1 MEQQSVT
8 VAKSGVLCSLP
19 ARTSILA
26 AANPIGGQ
34 YNKSKTVTENL
45 NISQPLLSRFDL
57 IFLLLDKPNK
67 VSNRVQPE
75 QISYNV
81 RTSMYMYRMIV
92 CVCNDTISLFATAL

>member
-8 VAKSGVLCSLP
+8 VAKSGVICSLP

-34 YNKSKTVTENL
+34 YDRSKTMTENL

-67 VSNRVQPE
+67 VNK
-75 QISYNV
+75 YFK
-81 RTSMYMYRMIV
+81 Y
-92 CVCNDTISLFATAL
+92 

>member
-8 VAKSGVLCSLP
+8 VAKSGVICSLP

-34 YNKSKTVTENL
+34 YDKSKTVTENL

-57 IFLLLDKPNK
+57 IFLLLDKPNE
-67 VSNRVQPE
+67 VSKRLQSE
-75 QISYNV
+75 QIFYDV
-81 RTSMYMYRMIV
+81 RAHMYM
-92 CVCNDTISLFATAL
+92 

>member
-34 YNKSKTVTENL
+34 YDKSKTVTENL

-67 VSNRVQPE
+67 VSKCLK
-75 QISYNV
+75 SK
-81 RTSMYMYRMIV
+81 
-92 CVCNDTISLFATAL
+92 